1 MKIKCFLAAFALSAA
16 MIGSSAA
23 AACDM
28 SMLYKVKSSALFNEC
43 SREAQN
49 GSAKAQHTLGYLYEA
64 GEGVRANIQK
74 AMEWYLKAAE
84 QGYPAAQTSVGLMY
98 YNGGGI
104 PRDCTAAAGWF
115 RKAAEQGDS
124 MGQNM
129 LGILY
134 EHGEGVTQDKAETAR
149 W

>member
-64 GEGVRANIQK
+64 GEGVRANIP
-74 AMEWYLKAAE
+74 E
-84 QGYPAAQTSVGLMY
+84 GYGMVPEGSGT
-98 YNGGGI
+98 GI
-104 PRDCTAAAGWF
+104 SCRTDLSRPDVL
-115 RKAAEQGDS
+115 Q
-124 MGQNM
+124 
-129 LGILY
+129 
-134 EHGEGVTQDKAETAR
+134 R
-149 W
+149 WGNP